1 MNTQGADTVLVLMWA
16 AVLLHAWLR
25 GDATR
30 PPRPPLPAVAVLAV
44 TLALGAWLE
53 RRVAWRAF
61 DAPAAGAVGI
71 VLVWIGAV
79 VHVQARRVLAAHWRP
94 AIAPAEPR
102 ELVQAGPY
110 ALVRHPLY
118 AALALM
124 TIGTAVAHP
133 SLAVLAGGGGLVM
146 GLALKA
152 HAEDRALRECFGAD
166 WDAYARRVPALL
178 PRPFRRDRRP

>member
-1 MNTQGADTVLVLMWA
+1 VNTQGADAVLLLMWA

-30 PPRPPLPAVAVLAV
+30 PPRPPLSAVAVLAA

-71 VLVWIGAV
+71 VLVWVGAV
-79 VHVQARRVLAAHWRP
+79 AHVQTRRVLGERWRP
-94 AIAPAEPR
+94 AVAPADAGR
-102 ELVQAGPY
+102 LLQAGPY
-110 ALVRHPLY
+110 AIVRHPLY
-118 AALALM
+118 AALAVM
-124 TIGTAVAHP
+124 TIGTAAAHP
-133 SLAVLAGGGGLVM
+133 SLAVLAGGGGLVI

-152 HAEDRALRECFGAD
+152 RAEDRALRQTFGAD

-178 PRPFRRDRRP
+178 PRPIRRGRRP